1 MRNLVFLMI
10 VFVLVG
16 FIQTETAPAQGGKPA
31 GCRGLQLKTSFL
43 EVSLKD
49 GSAQKAESL
58 PLDESVL
65 RVDTDLVVAE
75 FDVRD
80 KKGRRVTGLSAS
92 DFRLEEDG
100 VEQSIEVFSYGK
112 GSSTISRS
120 IILIIDYSQSQLPY
134 IETSIEA
141 AKVLVDMLEPYDRMA
156 LVTDDIELLLDFS
169 SDKTLLKKQLDRLKL
184 RALNGSV
191 GKSRQLSALNAAVS
205 ELFARE
211 DKRPV
216 VILQTD
222 GDEYAELA
230 LWPRLRGQQQCTGA
244 AGSFDDLMEGLE
256 KAGTTVY
263 SVIPG
268 MRSDSLLDDRFGP
281 AMNDLEKQMRREAK
295 LKRAVLGSTQFQY
308 SKRALKIWEEGR
320 LRDAAAIERISEIS
334 GGITQYLDSPERA
347 NEVYRR
353 VLDAMNQRYLIGYYP
368 SNKNRDGRKRA
379 IRVNLRSS
387 NGYLIVGKSSY
398 TPGL

>member
-1 MRNLVFLMI
+1 MRNLVFLII
-10 VFVLVG
+10 VFVLVV
-16 FIQTETAPAQGGKPA
+16 FFQTETTPAQGIKPP
-31 GCRGLQLKTSFL
+31 GCRRLELKTSYL
-43 EVSLKD
+43 EANLTET
-49 GSAQKAESL
+49 SAQKVEAL

-80 KKGRRVTGLSAS
+80 RKGKRVSGLSAS
-92 DFRLEEDG
+92 DFRIEEDG
-100 VEQSIEVFSYGK
+100 VEQSIEIFSYGK

-120 IILIIDYSQSQLPY
+120 IILIIDHSQSQLPY

-156 LVTDDIELLLDFS
+156 LVTDDVELLLDFS
-169 SDKTLLKKQLDRLKL
+169 SDKALLKKQLDKLKF

-191 GKSRQLSALNAAVS
+191 GRSRQFSALFAAVS

-216 VILQTD
+216 VILQSD

-230 LWPRLRGQQQCTGA
+230 IWPRLKGQQACPGG
-244 AGSFDDLMEGLE
+244 AGSFDDLLEALE

-268 MRSDSLLDDRFGP
+268 IRSESSFDGFGP
-281 AMNDLEKQMRREAK
+281 EMNDLEKQMRREAK
-295 LKRAVLGSTQFQY
+295 LKRTVLGTSQFQY
-308 SKRALKIWEEGR
+308 SKRAVKIWEEGR

-398 TPGL
+398 TPGF